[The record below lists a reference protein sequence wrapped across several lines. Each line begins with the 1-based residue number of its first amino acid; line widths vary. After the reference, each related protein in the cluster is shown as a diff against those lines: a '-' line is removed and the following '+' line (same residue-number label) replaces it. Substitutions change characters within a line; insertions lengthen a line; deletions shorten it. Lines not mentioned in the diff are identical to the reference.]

1 MRVVD
6 TRRYQK
12 GEKSYEENNNKP
24 EKKLEKRTKTKR
36 RKRNLW
42 WGETVYSLIR
52 RACKLC
58 SSQFPFSCVK
68 NMKGSV
74 KSFSLIPISFCFLFL
89 FRDEFAVPAR
99 HLCHPQQREAI
110 LEFKNEFQIQKPCS
124 GWTVSWVNNS
134 DCCSWDGIACDA
146 TFGDVIELNLGGN
159 CIHGELNS
167 KNTILKLQSLPFLET
182 LNLAG
187 NYFSGNIP
195 SSLGNLS
202 KLTTLDLSDNAFNG
216 EIPSSLG
223 KLYNLTILNLSH
235 NKLIGKIPS
244 SFGRL
249 KHLTG
254 LYAADNELSGN
265 FPVTTLLNLT
275 KLLSLSLYDNQFTGM
290 LPPNISSL
298 SNLVAF
304 YIRGN
309 ALTGTL
315 PSSLFSIPSL
325 LYVTLEGN
333 QLNGTLDFGN
343 VSSSS
348 KLMQL
353 RLGNNNFL
361 GSIPR
366 AISKLVNLATLDL
379 SHLNTQ
385 GLALDLSILWNLKS
399 LEELDISDLNTT
411 TAIDLNAI
419 LSRYK
424 WLDKLNLT
432 GNHVTYEKRSSVS
445 DPPLLSELYLSGCR
459 FTTGFPE
466 LLRTQHNMRTLDISN
481 NKIKGQVPGW
491 LWELSTLEYLNI
503 SNNTFTSF
511 ENPKKLRQPSSLEYL
526 FGANNNF
533 TGRIPSFICELRS
546 LTVLDLSSNKFNG
559 SLPRCIGK
567 FSSVLEALNL
577 RQNRLSG
584 RLPKIIFRSLT
595 SFDIGH
601 NKLVGKL
608 PRSLIANSSL
618 EVLNVESNRFNDTFP
633 SWLSSLP
640 ELQVL
645 VLRSNAFHGPVHQT
659 RFSKLRIIDISHN
672 RFSGMLPSNFFLNW
686 TAMHSIGKD
695 GDQSNGNYMGTYYYF
710 DSMVLM
716 NKGVEME
723 LVRILTIYTALDF
736 SENEFEGVIPSSIGL
751 LKELHVLNLSGNAFT
766 GRIPSSMGNLS
777 SLESLDLSRNKL
789 TGAIPQ
795 ELGNLSYLAYMNF
808 SHNQLVGLVPGG
820 TQFRT
825 QPCSSFKDNPGLFG
839 PSLEEVCV
847 DHIHGKTSQPSEM
860 SKEEEDGQ
868 EEVISWI
875 AAAIGFIPGIVFG
888 FTMGYIMVSY
898 KPEWFINLFGRTKR
912 RRISTT
918 RR

>member
-1 MRVVD
+1 
-6 TRRYQK
+6 
-12 GEKSYEENNNKP
+12 
-24 EKKLEKRTKTKR
+24 
-36 RKRNLW
+36 
-42 WGETVYSLIR
+42 
-52 RACKLC
+52 
-58 SSQFPFSCVK
+58 
-68 NMKGSV
+68 MKGSV

-110 LEFKNEFQIQKPCS
+110 LELKNEFQIQKPCS

-167 KNTILKLQSLPFLET
+167 KNTILKLQSLPFLQA
-182 LNLAG
+182 LDLSD

-202 KLTTLDLSDNAFNG
+202 KLTFLDLSKNAFNG

-223 KLYNLTILNLSH
+223 NLSNLTILDLSQ

-304 YIRGN
+304 YISGN

-325 LYVTLEGN
+325 LY
-333 QLNGTLDFGN
+333 
-343 VSSSS
+343 
-348 KLMQL
+348 
-353 RLGNNNFL
+353 
-361 GSIPR
+361 
-366 AISKLVNLATLDL
+366 
-379 SHLNTQ
+379 
-385 GLALDLSILWNLKS
+385 
-399 LEELDISDLNTT
+399 
-411 TAIDLNAI
+411 
-419 LSRYK
+419 
-424 WLDKLNLT
+424 
-432 GNHVTYEKRSSVS
+432 
-445 DPPLLSELYLSGCR
+445 
-459 FTTGFPE
+459 
-466 LLRTQHNMRTLDISN
+466 NMFRLDISN

-491 LWELSTLEYLNI
+491 LWELSTLQYLDL

-511 ENPKKLRQPSSLEYL
+511 ESPKKLRQPSSLEYF

-533 TGRIPSFICELRS
+533 TGEIPSFICELRS

-559 SLPRCIGK
+559 SFPRCIGK

-584 RLPKIIFRSLT
+584 RLPKKIISRGLKSL
-595 SFDIGH
+595 DIGH
-601 NKLVGKL
+601 NKLAGKL
-608 PRSLIANSSL
+608 LRSLIASSSL

-645 VLRSNAFHGPVHQT
+645 VLRSNAFHGPIHQT
-659 RFSKLRIIDISHN
+659 WFSKLRIIDISHN
-672 RFSGMLPSNFFLNW
+672 RFNGMLPSNFFVNW
-686 TAMHSIGKD
+686 TAMYTIGKD
-695 GDQSNGNYMGTYYYF
+695 GDQSNRNYMGTYYYF

-751 LKELHVLNLSGNAFT
+751 LKELLVLNLSGNAFT
-766 GRIPSSMGNLS
+766 GHIPSSMGNLS

-839 PSLEEVCV
+839 PSLDQACV
-847 DHIHGKTSQPSEM
+847 DIHEKTSHQSEM
-860 SKEEEDGQ
+860 SKEEEDGE

-875 AAAIGFIPGIVFG
+875 AAAIGFIPGIAFG
-888 FTMGYIMVSY
+888 FAMGYIVVSY
-898 KPEWFINLFGRTKR
+898 KPEWFINRFGRTER
-912 RRISTT
+912 RRISPT

>member
-1 MRVVD
+1 
-6 TRRYQK
+6 
-12 GEKSYEENNNKP
+12 
-24 EKKLEKRTKTKR
+24 
-36 RKRNLW
+36 
-42 WGETVYSLIR
+42 
-52 RACKLC
+52 
-58 SSQFPFSCVK
+58 
-68 NMKGSV
+68 MKGSV

-110 LEFKNEFQIQKPCS
+110 LELKNEFQIQKPCS
-124 GWTVSWVNNS
+124 GWTVSWANNS
-134 DCCSWDGIACDA
+134 DCCSWDGIRCDA

-167 KNTILKLQSLPFLET
+167 KNTILKLQSLPFLQA
-182 LNLAG
+182 LDLSD

-202 KLTTLDLSDNAFNG
+202 KLTFLDLSKNAFNG

-223 KLYNLTILNLSH
+223 NLSNLTILNLSQ

-298 SNLVAF
+298 SNLEAF
-304 YIRGN
+304 YIGGN
-309 ALTGTL
+309 AFTGTL

-353 RLGNNNFL
+353 LLGNNNFV

-366 AISKLVNLATLDL
+366 SISKLVNLDTLDL

-399 LEELDISDLNTT
+399 LVELDISDLNTT
-411 TAIDLNAI
+411 TAIDLNDI
-419 LSRYK
+419 LSRFK
-424 WLDKLNLT
+424 WLDTLNLT
-432 GNHVTYEKRSSVS
+432 GNHVTMRNHHQVS
-445 DPPLLSELYLSGCR
+445 RAP
-459 FTTGFPE
+459 
-466 LLRTQHNMRTLDISN
+466 RTQQNMFRLDISN

-491 LWELSTLEYLNI
+491 LWELSTLQYLDL

-511 ENPKKLRQPSSLEYL
+511 ESPKKLRQPSSLEYF

-533 TGRIPSFICELRS
+533 TGEIPSFICELRS

-559 SLPRCIGK
+559 SFPRCIGK

-584 RLPKIIFRSLT
+584 RLPKKIISRGLKSL
-595 SFDIGH
+595 DIGH

-795 ELGNLSYLAYMNF
+795 ELVLHLDSRWD
-808 SHNQLVGLVPGG
+808 
-820 TQFRT
+820 T
-825 QPCSSFKDNPGLFG
+825 
-839 PSLEEVCV
+839 
-847 DHIHGKTSQPSEM
+847 
-860 SKEEEDGQ
+860 
-868 EEVISWI
+868 
-875 AAAIGFIPGIVFG
+875 
-888 FTMGYIMVSY
+888 
-898 KPEWFINLFGRTKR
+898 
-912 RRISTT
+912 
-918 RR
+918 

>member
-1 MRVVD
+1 MQ
-6 TRRYQK
+6 T
-12 GEKSYEENNNKP
+12 
-24 EKKLEKRTKTKR
+24 
-36 RKRNLW
+36 
-42 WGETVYSLIR
+42 
-52 RACKLC
+52 C

-110 LEFKNEFQIQKPCS
+110 LELKKEFQIQKPCFNRS
-124 GWTVSWVNNS
+124 PKTVSWVNNS
-134 DCCSWDGIACDA
+134 DCCSWDGIRCDA

-167 KNTILKLQSLPFLET
+167 KNTILKLQSLPFLAT
-182 LNLAG
+182 LDLSD

-223 KLYNLTILNLSH
+223 KLYNLTILNLSW
-235 NKLIGKIPS
+235 NNLIGKIPS

-249 KHLTG
+249 KHLT
-254 LYAADNELSGN
+254 DLSAEQNKLTGN
-265 FPVTTLLNLT
+265 IPVTLLNLT
-275 KLLSLSLYDNQFTGM
+275 KLLDLSLDYNQFTGM
-290 LPPNISSL
+290 LPPNVSSL
-298 SNLVAF
+298 SNLEVF
-304 YIRGN
+304 YIDCN

-325 LYVTLEGN
+325 LYVTLEDN

-353 RLGNNNFL
+353 LLGNNNFV

-366 AISKLVNLATLDL
+366 SISKLVNLDTLDL

-399 LEELDISDLNTT
+399 LVELDISDLNTT
-411 TAIDLNAI
+411 TAIDLNDI
-419 LSRYK
+419 LSRFK

-445 DPPLLSELYLSGCR
+445 DHPSLSYLYLSGCGI
-459 FTTGFPE
+459 TTKFLEP
-466 LLRTQHNMRTLDISN
+466 LRTQHNMWRLDISN

-491 LWELSTLEYLNI
+491 LWELSTLQYLDL

-511 ENPKKLRQPSSLEYL
+511 ESPNKLRQPSSLEY
-526 FGANNNF
+526 FSGANNNF

-546 LTVLDLSSNKFNG
+546 LTVLDLSNNKFNG
-559 SLPRCIGK
+559 SFPRCIGK
-567 FSSVLEALNL
+567 FSSFLEALNL

-584 RLPKIIFRSLT
+584 RLPKKIISRGLKSL
-595 SFDIGH
+595 DIGH
-601 NKLVGKL
+601 NNFVGKL
-608 PRSLIANSSL
+608 PRSLIVSSFL

-672 RFSGMLPSNFFLNW
+672 RFNGTLPSDFFVNW

-695 GDQSNGNYMGTYYYF
+695 EDQSYGQYMSIYYYF

-751 LKELHVLNLSGNAFT
+751 LKELLVLNLSGNAFT
-766 GRIPSSMGNLS
+766 GHIPSSMGNLS

-795 ELGNLSYLAYMNF
+795 ELVLHLDSRWD
-808 SHNQLVGLVPGG
+808 
-820 TQFRT
+820 T
-825 QPCSSFKDNPGLFG
+825 
-839 PSLEEVCV
+839 
-847 DHIHGKTSQPSEM
+847 
-860 SKEEEDGQ
+860 
-868 EEVISWI
+868 
-875 AAAIGFIPGIVFG
+875 
-888 FTMGYIMVSY
+888 
-898 KPEWFINLFGRTKR
+898 
-912 RRISTT
+912 
-918 RR
+918 

>member
-1 MRVVD
+1 M
-6 TRRYQK
+6 K
-12 GEKSYEENNNKP
+12 
-24 EKKLEKRTKTKR
+24 
-36 RKRNLW
+36 
-42 WGETVYSLIR
+42 I
-52 RACKLC
+52 C
-58 SSQFPFSCVK
+58 SSLFPFS

-74 KSFSLIPISFCFLFL
+74 KSISLIPISFCFLFL

-110 LEFKNEFQIQKPCS
+110 LELKNEFQIQKPCFDR
-124 GWTVSWVNNS
+124 TVSWVNNS
-134 DCCSWDGIACDA
+134 DCCSWDGIRCDA
-146 TFGDVIELNLGGN
+146 TFGDVIELNLSGN
-159 CIHGELNS
+159 CIYGQLNS
-167 KNTILKLQSLPFLET
+167 KK
-182 LNLAG
+182 
-187 NYFSGNIP
+187 IP
-195 SSLGNLS
+195 SSLGN
-202 KLTTLDLSDNAFNG
+202 
-216 EIPSSLG
+216 
-223 KLYNLTILNLSH
+223 LYNLTILNLSQ
-235 NKLIGKIPS
+235 NKLIGKIPPSLGNLSYLTDLTLCANNLVGEIPYSLANVSHHLTFLSICENSFSGEIPSFLGNFSHLTLLDLSANNFVGEIPS

-249 KHLTG
+249 KHLTD
-254 LYAADNELSGN
+254 LSAEENELSGN
-265 FPVTTLLNLT
+265 FPVTLLNLT
-275 KLLSLSLYDNQFTGM
+275 KLLYLSLDDNQFTGM

-298 SNLVAF
+298 SNLEIF

-309 ALTGTL
+309 AFTGTL

-325 LYVTLEGN
+325 TYVDLKYN
-333 QLNGTLDFGN
+333 QLNGTLEFGN
-343 VSSSS
+343 VSLLSSE
-348 KLMQL
+348 LVDL
-353 RLGNNNFL
+353 RLGNNNFV

-366 AISKLVNLATLDL
+366 SISKLVNLRTLDL

-385 GLALDLSILWNLKS
+385 GSVVDLSILWNLKS
-399 LEELDISDLNTT
+399 LEELDISDLNTA

-419 LSRYK
+419 LSRFK

-432 GNHVTYEKRSSVS
+432 GNHVTYEKRSSFS
-445 DPPLLSELYLSGCR
+445 DPPLLRELYLSGCGI
-459 FTTGFPE
+459 TTEFPGFE
-466 LLRTQHNMRTLDISN
+466 S
-481 NKIKGQVPGW
+481 
-491 LWELSTLEYLNI
+491 
-503 SNNTFTSF
+503 
-511 ENPKKLRQPSSLEYL
+511 PKKLRQSSSLDY
-526 FGANNNF
+526 FSGASNNF

-546 LTVLDLSSNKFNG
+546 LTVLDLSNNIFNG
-559 SLPRCIGK
+559 SFPLGK
-567 FSSVLEALNL
+567 FSSVLQALNL

-584 RLPKIIFRSLT
+584 RLTSL
-595 SFDIGH
+595 DIGH

-608 PRSLIANSSL
+608 PRSLINSSSL
-618 EVLNVESNRFNDTFP
+618 EVLNVESNIFNDTFP

-645 VLRSNAFHGPVHQT
+645 VLRSNAFHGPIHQT

-672 RFSGMLPSNFFLNW
+672 RFNGTSPSNFFLNW

-695 GDQSNGNYMGTYYYF
+695 GDQSYGQYMGTSYYS
-710 DSMVLM
+710 DSIVLM
-716 NKGVEME
+716 NKGIEIE

-751 LKELHVLNLSGNAFT
+751 LKELHVLNLSGNAYT
-766 GRIPSSMGNLS
+766 GHIPSSMGNLS
-777 SLESLDLSRNKL
+777 SLESLDLSKNKL
-789 TGAIPQ
+789 TGEIPQ
-795 ELGNLSYLAYMNF
+795 ELGNLSYLSYMNF

-825 QPCSSFKDNPGLFG
+825 QPCSSFKDNLGLYG

-875 AAAIGFIPGIVFG
+875 AAAIGFIPGIAFG

-898 KPEWFINLFGRTKR
+898 KPEWFINPFGGTKR

>member
-1 MRVVD
+1 
-6 TRRYQK
+6 
-12 GEKSYEENNNKP
+12 
-24 EKKLEKRTKTKR
+24 
-36 RKRNLW
+36 
-42 WGETVYSLIR
+42 
-52 RACKLC
+52 
-58 SSQFPFSCVK
+58 
-68 NMKGSV
+68 
-74 KSFSLIPISFCFLFL
+74 
-89 FRDEFAVPAR
+89 
-99 HLCHPQQREAI
+99 
-110 LEFKNEFQIQKPCS
+110 
-124 GWTVSWVNNS
+124 
-134 DCCSWDGIACDA
+134 
-146 TFGDVIELNLGGN
+146 
-159 CIHGELNS
+159 
-167 KNTILKLQSLPFLET
+167 
-182 LNLAG
+182 
-187 NYFSGNIP
+187 
-195 SSLGNLS
+195 
-202 KLTTLDLSDNAFNG
+202 
-216 EIPSSLG
+216 
-223 KLYNLTILNLSH
+223 
-235 NKLIGKIPS
+235 
-244 SFGRL
+244 
-249 KHLTG
+249 
-254 LYAADNELSGN
+254 
-265 FPVTTLLNLT
+265 
-275 KLLSLSLYDNQFTGM
+275 M
-290 LPPNISSL
+290 LPPNVSLL
-298 SNLVAF
+298 SNLEAF
-304 YIRGN
+304 SIGGN

-325 LYVTLEGN
+325 TYVSLENN

-366 AISKLVNLATLDL
+366 AISKLVNLDTLDL

-385 GLALDLSILWNLKS
+385 GSSVDLSILWNLKS
-399 LEELDISDLNTT
+399 LVELDISDLNTT
-411 TAIDLNAI
+411 TAIDLNDI
-419 LSRYK
+419 LSRFK
-424 WLDKLNLT
+424 WLDTLNLT
-432 GNHVTYEKRSSVS
+432 GNHVTYEKRISVS
-445 DPPLLSELYLSGCR
+445 DPPLLRDLYLSGCR
-459 FTTGFPE
+459 FTTEFPGFI
-466 LLRTQHNMRTLDISN
+466 RTQHNMEALDISN

-491 LWELSTLEYLNI
+491 LWELSTLYYLNL

-511 ENPKKLRQPSSLEYL
+511 ESPNKLRQPSSLYY
-526 FGANNNF
+526 FSGANNNF
-533 TGRIPSFICELRS
+533 TGGIPSFICELHS
-546 LTVLDLSSNKFNG
+546 LIILDLSSNRFNG
-559 SLPRCIGK
+559 SLPRCVGK

-584 RLPKIIFRSLT
+584 RLPKKIISRGLKSL
-595 SFDIGH
+595 DIGH

-645 VLRSNAFHGPVHQT
+645 VLRSNAFHGPIHQT
-659 RFSKLRIIDISHN
+659 RFYKLRIIDISHN
-672 RFSGMLPSNFFLNW
+672 RFNGTLPLDFFVNW
-686 TAMHSIGKD
+686 TSMHFIGKN
-695 GDQSNGNYMGTYYYF
+695 GVQSNGNYMGTRRYYF

-716 NKGVEME
+716 NKGIEME
-723 LVRILTIYTALDF
+723 LVRILYIYTALDF

-789 TGAIPQ
+789 TGEIPQ

-839 PSLEEVCV
+839 PSLNQACV
-847 DHIHGKTSQPSEM
+847 DIHGKTSQPSEM
-860 SKEEEDGQ
+860 SKEEEEDGQ

-875 AAAIGFIPGIVFG
+875 AAAIGFIPGIAFG
-888 FTMGYIMVSY
+888 FTMEYIMVSY

>member
-1 MRVVD
+1 
-6 TRRYQK
+6 
-12 GEKSYEENNNKP
+12 
-24 EKKLEKRTKTKR
+24 
-36 RKRNLW
+36 
-42 WGETVYSLIR
+42 
-52 RACKLC
+52 
-58 SSQFPFSCVK
+58 
-68 NMKGSV
+68 MKGSV

-110 LEFKNEFQIQKPCS
+110 LELKNEFQIQKPCS
-124 GWTVSWVNNS
+124 GWTVSWANNS
-134 DCCSWDGIACDA
+134 DCCSWDGIRCDA

-167 KNTILKLQSLPFLET
+167 KNTILKLQSLPFLQA
-182 LNLAG
+182 LDLSD

-202 KLTTLDLSDNAFNG
+202 KLTFLDLSKNAFNG

-223 KLYNLTILNLSH
+223 NLSNLTILNLSQ

-298 SNLVAF
+298 SNLEAF
-304 YIRGN
+304 YIGGN
-309 ALTGTL
+309 AFTGTL

-353 RLGNNNFL
+353 LLGNNNFV

-366 AISKLVNLATLDL
+366 SISKLVNLDTLDL

-399 LEELDISDLNTT
+399 LVELDISDLNTT
-411 TAIDLNAI
+411 TAIDLNDI
-419 LSRYK
+419 LSRFK
-424 WLDKLNLT
+424 WLDTLNLT

-445 DPPLLSELYLSGCR
+445 DHPSLSYLYLSGCGI
-459 FTTGFPE
+459 TTKFLEP
-466 LLRTQHNMRTLDISN
+466 LRTQQNMFRLDISN
-481 NKIKGQVPGW
+481 NKIKGQVPGC
-491 LWELSTLEYLNI
+491 
-503 SNNTFTSF
+503 F
-511 ENPKKLRQPSSLEYL
+511 ESPNKLRQPSSLEY
-526 FGANNNF
+526 FSGANNNF

-546 LTVLDLSSNKFNG
+546 LTVLDLSNNKFNG
-559 SLPRCIGK
+559 SFPRCIGK
-567 FSSVLEALNL
+567 FSSFLEALNL

-584 RLPKIIFRSLT
+584 RLPKKIISRGLKSL
-595 SFDIGH
+595 DIGH
-601 NKLVGKL
+601 NNFVGKL
-608 PRSLIANSSL
+608 PRSLIVSSFL

-672 RFSGMLPSNFFLNW
+672 RFNGTLPSDFFVNW

-695 GDQSNGNYMGTYYYF
+695 EDQSYGQYMSIYYYF

-751 LKELHVLNLSGNAFT
+751 LKELLVLNLSGNAFT
-766 GRIPSSMGNLS
+766 GHIPSSMGNLS

-795 ELGNLSYLAYMNF
+795 ELVLHLDSRWD
-808 SHNQLVGLVPGG
+808 
-820 TQFRT
+820 T
-825 QPCSSFKDNPGLFG
+825 
-839 PSLEEVCV
+839 
-847 DHIHGKTSQPSEM
+847 
-860 SKEEEDGQ
+860 
-868 EEVISWI
+868 
-875 AAAIGFIPGIVFG
+875 
-888 FTMGYIMVSY
+888 
-898 KPEWFINLFGRTKR
+898 
-912 RRISTT
+912 
-918 RR
+918 